1 MAHKNKL
8 TLLFTASILMLS
20 SCGETNSSSSD
31 ANESSKAPDSSSQ
44 VKSETPSSSETKEE
58 SSSKETPVSSSSQ
71 ASSSNSKE
79 EISSSE
85 ESSSEPI
92 SSSEEVPSSSEEEPS
107 SSEEIPSSSEEE
119 IPSSSEETPSSS
131 EEIPS
136 SSEEQPSSSEET
148 PSSEE
153 QPSSSEDSSSDSPS
167 SSEEK
172 ATYTVTFDSMG
183 GSEVP
188 TEVVEEGNKVTK
200 PADPTKENYVFDGW
214 YLTDSYKK
222 AFDFDTEI
230 YTDYVLYAKWKS
242 DDVTPD
248 PEPEPEPSV
257 TYVDYWIAGTFCSW
271 SKDGAIQMEANPN
284 GTDLA
289 MKLGVEI
296 AAGECFKI
304 TNFSDW
310 IGYRSEL
317 SEVATSGE
325 NENIV
330 LKETGTYNIY
340 LNSYYQVWV
349 EKVSSTEEGES
360 TSEGSSSS
368 ESTGGETSS
377 ESEGGETS
385 SESSSEPTPEE
396 SSSEST
402 GEDST
407 EQISIHAPANSS
419 LVEWYLVGEGSLW
432 EDNGWTTTGGIQ
444 LFSNPEGEDL
454 ACILNLDIAVG
465 DTFKIFDGGVKWIG
479 YSEIDDWDDPSNLG
493 KNNFEDSNTNFKC
506 KVAGTYNIY
515 LNEKDGNK
523 NVWIA
528 ASTITEEE

>member
-1 MAHKNKL
+1 
-8 TLLFTASILMLS
+8 MLS

-31 ANESSKAPDSSSQ
+31 VNESSKTPDSSSQ

-71 ASSSNSKE
+71 TSSSNSKE

-85 ESSSEPI
+85 ESSDEPV

-136 SSEEQPSSSEET
+136 SSEEQPSSSEEI
-148 PSSEE
+148 PSSSEE

-188 TEVVEEGNKVTK
+188 AEVVEEGSKVIK
-200 PADPTKENYVFDGW
+200 PTDPTKENYIFDGW

-230 YTDYVLYAKWKS
+230 YTDYVLFAKWKS
-242 DDVTPD
+242 DEVTPD

-296 AAGECFKI
+296 AAGECFKV

-317 SEVATSGE
+317 SEIATSGE

-385 SESSSEPTPEE
+385 SEPSSEFTPEE

-432 EDNGWTTTGGIQ
+432 GDNGWTTTGGIQ
-444 LFSNPEGEDL
+444 LFSNPEGDDL

-479 YSEIDDWDDPSNLG
+479 YSEVDDWDDPSNLG